1 MIDARELMSDDGAVI
16 AMLCSQLGLSG
27 GDEPAVA
34 PLTLREWN
42 ALARKIHDSEIKY
55 PRSLLGLSA
64 EELARRLGLSGAEA
78 DRISQLVARGGS
90 MALELE
96 QLAASGIWCVTR
108 ADDAYPA
115 RLRNALK
122 HQAPAVLFGSGELDI
137 LQKPAIAIVGSRN
150 LDERGEDFARRLGTL
165 CAEHSV
171 AAVSGG
177 ARGTDR
183 VAMQAALEAGGH
195 AVGILAD
202 SLGRT
207 IRQPDVRE
215 FVTDGRLVLLT
226 PYRPDNGFSVGAAMG
241 RNKMI
246 YGASDY
252 SVVVSSDYQKGGTW
266 AGAVETLTA
275 GWCPVFVRSGANV
288 GPGNRELINK
298 GAQPFSDAEIDGLD
312 NIIEWM
318 KEQVGSRPQQ
328 GELLTPYLSA
338 RPSWNGGRS

>member
-16 AMLCSQLGLSG
+16 VMLCSQLGLSDG
-27 GDEPAVA
+27 PAAA

-42 ALARKIHDSEIKY
+42 TLARKIHDSEIKY

-64 EELARRLGLSGAEA
+64 EELAKHLGVSVAEA
-78 DRISQLVARGGS
+78 DRIAQLLARGGS
-90 MALELE
+90 IALELE
-96 QLAASGIWCVTR
+96 HLAASGIWCVTR

-115 RLRNALK
+115 RLRDALK
-122 HQAPAVLFGSGELDI
+122 HRAPAVLFGAGEFEI
-137 LQKPAIAIVGSRN
+137 LQKPSIAIVGSRN
-150 LDERGEDFARRLGTL
+150 LDESGESFARSLGAL

-171 AAVSGG
+171 AVVSGG

-195 AVGILAD
+195 AVSILAD
-202 SLGRT
+202 SLVRT

-241 RNKMI
+241 RNKII

-275 GWCPVFVRSGANV
+275 GWCPVFVRSGTNV
-288 GPGNRELINK
+288 GAGNRELINK
-298 GAQPFSDAEIDGLD
+298 GALPLSEAEIDGLG
-312 NIIEWM
+312 NVIEWM
-318 KEQVGSRPQQ
+318 KEHVGSRPQQ
-328 GELLTPYLSA
+328 GELLPA
-338 RPSWNGGRS
+338 

>member
-16 AMLCSQLGLSG
+16 VMLCSQLGLSDG
-27 GDEPAVA
+27 PAAA

-64 EELARRLGLSGAEA
+64 EELAKRLGLIATEA
-78 DRISQLVARGGS
+78 DRICHLLARGGS
-90 MALELE
+90 IALELE
-96 QLAASGIWCVTR
+96 HLAASGIWCVTR
-108 ADDAYPA
+108 ADDAYPG

-122 HQAPAVLFGSGELDI
+122 HQAPPVLFGAGELEI
-137 LQKPAIAIVGSRN
+137 LQMPAIAIVGSRN
-150 LDERGEDFARRLGTL
+150 VDENGESFSRRLGAM
-165 CAEHSV
+165 CAKHSV
-171 AAVSGG
+171 AVVSGG

-183 VAMQAALEAGGH
+183 FAMQAALDAGGH
-195 AVGILAD
+195 AVGVLAD
-202 SLGRT
+202 SLVRT

-215 FVTDGRLVLLT
+215 FVTNGRLVLLT

-241 RNKMI
+241 RNKII

-298 GAQPFSDAEIDGLD
+298 GAQPFSDAEIAGLG

-318 KEQVGSRPQQ
+318 KEHAGSRPQQ
-328 GELLTPYLSA
+328 GELLPA
-338 RPSWNGGRS
+338 

>member
-1 MIDARELMSDDGAVI
+1 MTDARELMSDDGAVV
-16 AMLCSQLGLSG
+16 AMLCSHLGLGG
-27 GDEPAVA
+27 GDEPIVA
-34 PLTLREWN
+34 PFTLREWN

-64 EELARRLGLSGAEA
+64 EELAKRLRLSVAEA

-90 MALELE
+90 LALELE
-96 QLAASGIWCVTR
+96 RLAASGIWCVTHL
-108 ADDAYPA
+108 DDAYPA
-115 RLRNALK
+115 RLRNTLK
-122 HQAPAVLFGSGELDI
+122 HQAPPVLFGAGEFEI
-137 LQKPAIAIVGSRN
+137 FRKPSIAIVGSRN
-150 LDERGEDFARRLGTL
+150 LDESGEICARSLGAL
-165 CAEHSV
+165 CAGHSV
-171 AAVSGG
+171 AVVSGG

-183 VAMQAALEAGGH
+183 VGMQAALEAGGH

-202 SLGRT
+202 SLVRT

-241 RNKMI
+241 RNKII
-246 YGASDY
+246 YGAADY
-252 SVVVSSDYQKGGTW
+252 AVVVSSDYQKGGTW

-298 GAQPFSDAEIDGLD
+298 GALPLGDDELTGID
-312 NIIEWM
+312 NIVEWM
-318 KEQVGSRPQQ
+318 KQHAGSRPQQ
-328 GELLTPYLSA
+328 GELLPA
-338 RPSWNGGRS
+338 